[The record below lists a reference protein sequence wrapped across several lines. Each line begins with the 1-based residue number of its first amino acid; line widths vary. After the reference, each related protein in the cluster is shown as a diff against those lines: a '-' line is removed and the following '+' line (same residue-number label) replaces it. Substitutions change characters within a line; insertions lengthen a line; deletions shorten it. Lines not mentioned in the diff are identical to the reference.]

1 MNKIIQ
7 TLKSEYD
14 IHIKIIFNIFCQK
27 KIFFDNFFQILLSK
41 NTIFIIIKIVF
52 PNMNVYIIFLHFYI

>member
-27 KIFFDNFFQILLSK
+27 KIFFDNFF
-41 NTIFIIIKIVF
+41 
-52 PNMNVYIIFLHFYI
+52 

>member
-14 IHIKIIFNIFCQK
+14 IHIKIILNIFCQK
-27 KIFFDNFFQILLSK
+27 KFFLTIFFKFCCQ
-41 NTIFIIIKIVF
+41 KIQ
-52 PNMNVYIIFLHFYI
+52 FL